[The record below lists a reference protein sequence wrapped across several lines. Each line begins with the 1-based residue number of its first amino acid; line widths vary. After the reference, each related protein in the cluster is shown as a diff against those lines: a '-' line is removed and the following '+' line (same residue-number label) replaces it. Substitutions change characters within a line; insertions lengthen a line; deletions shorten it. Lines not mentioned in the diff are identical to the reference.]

1 MERIG
6 VACKELW
13 FDHFCFNGIDE
24 KTHNFLLH
32 YQQEGRLPIEDK
44 PLNRTYFDENLQKY
58 WINLSEHGKTYDF
71 YDSKDIVSA
80 FLTVFD
86 NNFIPRQNLRKIR

>member
-1 MERIG
+1 MDEMRKLII
-6 VACKELW
+6 
-13 FDHFCFNGIDE
+13 FFCITSHVVDIFM
-24 KTHNFLLH
+24 
-32 YQQEGRLPIEDK
+32 EDK

-71 YDSKDIVSA
+71 YDSKDIVTE

>member
-1 MERIG
+1 MDEMRKLII
-6 VACKELW
+6 
-13 FDHFCFNGIDE
+13 FFCITSHVVDIFM
-24 KTHNFLLH
+24 
-32 YQQEGRLPIEDK
+32 EDK